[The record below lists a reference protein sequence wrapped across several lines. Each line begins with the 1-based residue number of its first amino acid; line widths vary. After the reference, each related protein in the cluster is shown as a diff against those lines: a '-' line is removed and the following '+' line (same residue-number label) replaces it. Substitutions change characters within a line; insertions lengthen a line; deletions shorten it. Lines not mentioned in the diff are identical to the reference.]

1 MINVRLQ
8 NMAMALRL
16 FYRSGF
22 SKTIS
27 FRNNRFVRRTNCF
40 HSYLKGEKVA
50 VRLANAGDFDEVL
63 KLSKKME
70 DTFDYVPYRF
80 HKWLTEPNRI
90 NIVAEKGSKVVGF
103 MGMSVVDCDESV
115 VIEGGRVDPN
125 HRNKGIIA
133 LIMSL
138 GFELTRQKFPKVV
151 RTRYTVWS
159 GAYQGVQNTIQK
171 HKLSDKELHNYD
183 FLTYKVDPEQI
194 NFSNFEHK
202 LENCSSLRP
211 CPKEEFQKN
220 VLKNTGTRS
229 LLPNNILVIDW
240 QPFEAMP
247 SNIEHIAQDRD
258 QYFVDSSNGCQGQL
272 NPSSFSLGRFVQLVR
287 GMVWSST
294 IYARDSRLCRSQVI
308 HQLTSACQTA
318 QGSFLFST
326 YQDPSLTKYCKEALS
341 DIPGVTRI
349 NDEEPTQKMFIF
361 EGKLEPKTIIQ

>member
-1 MINVRLQ
+1 
-8 NMAMALRL
+8 MALRL
-16 FYRSGF
+16 FHRSGF
-22 SKTIS
+22 STTIS
-27 FRNNRFVRRTNCF
+27 FRNHRFVEKKNYF
-40 HSYLKGEKVA
+40 LSHLKEEKVA
-50 VRLANAGDFDEVL
+50 VRLANASDFDEIL

-80 HKWLTEPNRI
+80 HKWLTEPNRF

-103 MGMSVVDCDESV
+103 MGVSVVDCEESV

-125 HRNKGIIA
+125 HRHKGIMTSIT
-133 LIMSL
+133 SL

-159 GAYQGVQNTIQK
+159 KLNQGVQNTIQK

-194 NFSNFEHK
+194 NFEHK
-202 LENCSSLRP
+202 LENCSNLQP
-211 CPKEEFQKN
+211 CPKEEFEKN

-240 QPFEAMP
+240 QPFEAIP
-247 SNIEHIAQDRD
+247 SNIEHITQDRD
-258 QYFVDSSNGCQGQL
+258 QYFVDSPNGCQGQL
-272 NPSSFSLGRFVQLVR
+272 NPSSFSLGRFVQLVC

-308 HQLTSACQTA
+308 HQLMSASQTA
-318 QGSFLFST
+318 QESFLFST
-326 YQDPSLTKYCKEALS
+326 YQHPSLTKYCKEVLH
-341 DIPGVTRI
+341 DIPGVTRV